1 MEEEEAPPASSIPAW
16 IVGYADLMTLLFAT
30 FVVLYGLKPEG
41 ETKAFKGA
49 KSSIREAFKDVPDDI
64 PIKVERGE
72 IILGKSRFRKKKGSA
87 VAPRVLVLKDDTT
100 YPVRMVNKDFERIIN
115 TLTMQS
121 REIKAKS
128 SNKKELEAFSF
139 SASNNELTLTLLGS
153 AFYKE
158 GSSRLNRNAI
168 KMIEPMLTTV
178 MELGKPINLIGH
190 ASKQSELKG
199 ISVWELSAKRASSL
213 ANYIV
218 SKYRY
223 SRSQV
228 TAAGKGS
235 EVPVTNSGNR
245 ESYAIDDRVEIKV
258 DFNLQ

>member
-1 MEEEEAPPASSIPAW
+1 MEDDDEKAESSVPAW

-30 FVVLYGLKPEG
+30 FVVLYGLKPDG

-87 VAPRVLVLKDDTT
+87 VAPRVVVLKDDTE
-100 YPVRMVNKDFERIIN
+100 YPLRMVNKDFERIIN

-121 REIKAKS
+121 KKIIPKS
-128 SNKKELEAFSF
+128 SSTKNIEAFSF
-139 SASNNELTLTLLGS
+139 SASNNELTVTLLGS
-153 AFYKE
+153 AFYKK
-158 GSSRLNRNAI
+158 GSSRLNRSAL
-168 KMIEPMLTTV
+168 KMIEPMLSTV
-178 MELGKPINLIGH
+178 MELGKPISLLGH
-190 ASKQSELKG
+190 ASRNREQKD
-199 ISVWELSAKRASSL
+199 ITDWELSAKRASSL
-213 ANYIV
+213 ASYIV

-228 TAAGKGS
+228 TAAGFGS
-235 EVPVTNSGNR
+235 EIPVTNSGNR
-245 ESYAIDDRVEIKV
+245 ESNAIDDRVEIKV
-258 DFNLQ
+258 DFNL

>member
-1 MEEEEAPPASSIPAW
+1 MEEDEAKESSVPAW

-49 KSSIREAFKDVPDDI
+49 KSSIREAFRDVPEDI
-64 PIKVERGE
+64 PIKIERGE

-87 VAPRVLVLKDDTT
+87 VAPRVILLKDDTE
-100 YPVRMVNKDFERIIN
+100 YPVRMVNKEFERIIN

-121 REIKAKS
+121 KEIIAKS
-128 SNKKELEAFSF
+128 SNEKKIDAFSF

-153 AFYKE
+153 AFYKK
-158 GSSRLNRNAI
+158 GSSRLDRDSL
-168 KMIEPMLTTV
+168 KMVEPMLATV
-178 MELGKPINLIGH
+178 LELGKPISLLGH
-190 ASKQSELKG
+190 TSKESELEEKA
-199 ISVWELSAKRASSL
+199 IWELSAKRATSL

-223 SRSQV
+223 SRSQI
-228 TAAGKGS
+228 TAAGFGS
-235 EVPVTNSGNR
+235 EVPVTNKGNR
-245 ESYAIDDRVEIKV
+245 ESHAIDDRVEIKV
-258 DFNLQ
+258 DFNLD